1 MNKLFGIIF
10 VVTVVFSQATMAQAA
25 CRSSLTDEEI
35 DFVKENRALVRGVD
49 PRSLQRTVDEL
60 EADDCPAIQAL
71 IFEAMAKTYDDISRE
86 NSVAEQ
92 KKKEWLYSK
101 IKLNMAYLQLT
112 GGNFKGDSDPLNRRI
127 RYLLKEY
134 LGPEVLKHPAFFQK
148 VKELLE

>member
-1 MNKLFGIIF
+1 MARLVFM
-10 VVTVVFSQATMAQAA
+10 VVFLVCTVPAGAGQN
-25 CRSSLTDEEI
+25 CRPSLTEEEI
-35 DFVKENRALVRGVD
+35 GYVKESRALVSEVD
-49 PRSLQRTVDEL
+49 PRPLQRTLDEL
-60 EADDCPAIQAL
+60 EADRCPAIQAV

-86 NSVAEQ
+86 NNVAEQ

-112 GGNFKGDSDPLNRRI
+112 GGNFKGDSDALNRRI

-134 LGPEVLKHPAFFQK
+134 LGPEVLQHPAFFQK